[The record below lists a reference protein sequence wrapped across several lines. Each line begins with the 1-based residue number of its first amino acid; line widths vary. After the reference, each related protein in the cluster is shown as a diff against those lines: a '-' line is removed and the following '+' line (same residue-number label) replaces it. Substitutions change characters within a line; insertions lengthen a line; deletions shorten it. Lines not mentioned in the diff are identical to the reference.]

1 VAGLSEHLTQEQI
14 ERYVAR
20 SGGADE
26 ILSVAEHLDECYDC
40 RDRMAAVV
48 DPGTGER
55 PHRWPSRR
63 MTTRS
68 SGRVSALQDS
78 ATPSRLGR
86 LLPWLI
92 IAILL
97 AAVIV
102 AILLQR

>member
-1 VAGLSEHLTQEQI
+1 MSEHLTPEQI
-14 ERYVAR
+14 EHYVSR

-40 RDRMAAVV
+40 RDRMAAIV
-48 DPGTGER
+48 DPGTTER

-78 ATPSRLGR
+78 PSPSGLSR

-92 IAILL
+92 VAILV

-102 AILLQR
+102 AVWLNR